1 LRGGVPGH
9 RHVIAGVLRLQ
20 LAVAAGDRHELEFLV
35 GLAVAGP
42 LVDRRPGR
50 GGVAIHVQ
58 AQRVVAHEP
67 VIPGRVTAA
76 GGLDT
81 GLVDHRLRAGRPVV
95 AADLHVAVEHVVVR
109 GAGGHLGG
117 AGVVVGVGVGER
129 PHPGVLH
136 HVVRHRE
143 VAGALVEVQRDGAV
157 VVVHVVVLDHAA
169 RVGGQVVDAA
179 AVVHDVLGVEDQV
192 VGDGV
197 VLQRSRGG
205 VDGLVVVGAP
215 VGVVLAAARVVDAP
229 APADVDPVV
238 GQVVDL
244 VVGDRR
250 AGDIGGQDRGDLL
263 EVGAHPAHVVVAD
276 RDVLVGHRRA
286 ARVVRVRLD
295 TADHDPVGRLVGE
308 RVAGDGDGDVAG
320 AQADPASV
328 GVGVLPDAQPD
339 LTQVGERVAAE
350 RDVRGRGYLYGSGYL
365 VPVVADGLEE
375 LAARAARAQPVGRP

>member
-1 LRGGVPGH
+1 
-9 RHVIAGVLRLQ
+9 GVLRLQ

-35 GLAVAGP
+35 GLAVAGR

-50 GGVAIHVQ
+50 GGVAIPVQ

-67 VIPGRVTAA
+67 VIPGREPAA
-76 GGLDT
+76 RGLDT

-95 AADLHVAVEHVVVR
+95 AADLHVAAEHVVVR

-117 AGVVVGVGVGER
+117 AAVVPVPGEGAAVGVVVGVGVGER

-238 GQVVDL
+238 GQVIHL

-250 AGDIGGQDRGDLL
+250 RGDVGGQDRGDLL
-263 EVGAHPAHVVVAD
+263 VVGAHPAHVVVAD